1 MKQQTKA
8 MMKVHKIG
16 NRNFGLT
23 AAIFAAGCLAFGA
36 KAGTVTT
43 TQTVDG
49 VKWQLVINTSSHAD
63 LRTARLGIGANI
75 NTSEAARMAVLEG
88 LPERLIV
95 PSIFTIDGIDYPV
108 TEVAARSFA
117 RNRTGKVYDIVFPL
131 DIDIL
136 FKANVFIS
144 SSISNILFKGSST
157 VAGGAAV
164 QTYSTLT
171 LPALAGDAPD
181 YTQSIVSSCAGVN
194 AIVVGPNVKV
204 DDKGKL
210 ANLFPAAT
218 GAVLLVPRNVGNMS
232 WDGSD
237 QIALGG
243 TGNTVAYYGPA
254 EAFDIEMHDTYVT
267 FIPNTANGLSDAL
280 GWAQTFKTAFD
291 IDSRI
296 NITNRLEMTAAVTE
310 AMLQNVTLAAP
321 PWYITFA
328 VQTQTQLDNALAAV
342 QADVPVIIDID
353 GATENI
359 VVPDNREVAILAKGG
374 WTFRKKLTSTGI
386 VISFK

>member
-1 MKQQTKA
+1 MNQQTKE
-8 MMKVHKIG
+8 MVKRHKACK
-16 NRNFGLT
+16 RSFWLT
-23 AAIFAAGCLAFGA
+23 AALLAAGCLVLGA
-36 KAGTVTT
+36 NAGTVTV
-43 TQTVDG
+43 TQTVDN

-131 DIDIL
+131 GIDTA
-136 FKANVFIS
+136 FYANVFLA

-157 VAGGAAV
+157 VAGGAAA
-164 QTYSTLT
+164 QTYSTLA
-171 LPALAGDAPD
+171 LPGLAGDAPN
-181 YTQSIVSSCAGVN
+181 YTQSIVSGCADVN
-194 AIVVGPNVKV
+194 AIVAGPNVKV
-204 DDKGKL
+204 DDLSKL
-210 ANLFPAAT
+210 ANLFSATT
-218 GAVLLVPRNVGNMS
+218 GARLLVPRNAGNMS

-243 TGNTVAYYGPA
+243 TDNSVVYYGPA

-291 IDSRI
+291 LDSRI
-296 NITNRLEMTAAVTE
+296 NITNRLEMAAAVTE
-310 AMLQNVTLAAP
+310 SMLQNVTLAAP

-328 VQTQTQLDNALAAV
+328 VQTQAQLDNALAAV
-342 QADVPVIIDID
+342 QVDVPVIIDID
-353 GATENI
+353 GATEDI
-359 VVPDNREVAILAKGG
+359 VVPNNREVAILAKSG
-374 WTFRKKLTSTGI
+374 WTFGKRRTGI